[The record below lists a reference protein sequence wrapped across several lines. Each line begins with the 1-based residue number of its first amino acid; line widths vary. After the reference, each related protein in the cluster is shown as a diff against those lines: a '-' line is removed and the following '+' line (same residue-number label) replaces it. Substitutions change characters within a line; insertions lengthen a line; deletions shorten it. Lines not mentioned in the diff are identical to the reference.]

1 VLQYLLGEAAPT
13 LLTTYGGF
21 PARTAQ
27 QADAITALQ
36 AQFKN
41 QVDWQVAVDGIQ
53 YADDPNFEAPMPAYN
68 ESLGLV
74 GAGGKYLTEWGNKA
88 GLDMDTEITKMKAD
102 LQAIWDKA
110 S

>member
-1 VLQYLLGEAAPT
+1 
-13 LLTTYGGF
+13 
-21 PARTAQ
+21 
-27 QADAITALQ
+27 
-36 AQFKN
+36 
-41 QVDWQVAVDGIQ
+41 
-53 YADDPNFEAPMPAYN
+53 MPAYN